1 VLIFGI
7 DTFGGIRHHKINSEI
22 LRFEPLLMN
31 NENMHNNMYILG
43 HMRSQKKLVTKM
55 TSVGMA
61 REKIS

>member
-1 VLIFGI
+1 MLIFGI
-7 DTFGGIRHHKINSEI
+7 DTFGIRRHKINSEI

-43 HMRSQKKLVTKM
+43 HMRPQKKLVTKM